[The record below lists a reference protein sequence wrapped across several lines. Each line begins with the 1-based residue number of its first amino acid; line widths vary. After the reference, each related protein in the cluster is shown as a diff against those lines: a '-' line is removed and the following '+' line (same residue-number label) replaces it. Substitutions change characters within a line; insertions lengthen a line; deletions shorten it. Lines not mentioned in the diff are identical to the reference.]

1 MMQPEKWKRQ
11 MKHWRMRPE
20 WPRRRMKKGW
30 MLLEMGL
37 LLLLCLG
44 LNGCST
50 RELEDRGFPLAI
62 GIDKQE
68 EHMVLSFD
76 FPDLSKASEGKNPS
90 GMPVSFSVEAGAYYE
105 AQKAY
110 ENNTNQVLDYNHLK
124 AIVIGEEFLADT
136 EALRELFAWLEQEE
150 VMARNTCLFAAGEQA
165 AEILTLTEETN
176 GSVGKYLE
184 QMVETQEDFK
194 ENKVMTIGE
203 LMNQW
208 HNQNELLLIP
218 VLTNNGGV
226 PSITEYAAVDAFSY
240 KGNISVEEA
249 MKAFLCQD
257 LLRRFLYRLDSGEVL
272 QIEDMRTKMEIVP
285 DGAQILIM
293 VDLSGKAQLKKRGVK
308 ADVPR
313 GQLQKRLNRQMSES
327 LKRTA
332 KQLWEEPGVDLTN
345 SFIRLGGYN
354 RSLYRQ
360 YGQSY
365 EEYLQALTVDVR
377 ADLKLINE

>member
-1 MMQPEKWKRQ
+1 MMQTEKCQRQ
-11 MKHWRMRPE
+11 RKQGPNQLLRTGLKQGLR
-20 WPRRRMKKGW
+20 
-30 MLLEMGL
+30 LLELSL

-90 GMPVSFSVEAGAYYE
+90 GQPVSFSVEAGAYYE

-110 ENNTNQVLDYNHLK
+110 ENNTNKVLDYNHLK
-124 AIVIGEEFLADT
+124 AIVIGAEFLEDE
-136 EALRELFAWLEQEE
+136 EAL
-150 VMARNTCLFAAGEQA
+150 
-165 AEILTLTEETN
+165 
-176 GSVGKYLE
+176 
-184 QMVETQEDFK
+184 TQEDFK

-218 VLTNNGGV
+218 VLTNNGEV
-226 PSITEYAAVDAFSY
+226 PSITEYASIDAFSY
-240 KGNISVEEA
+240 KGNLSVEEA

-272 QIEDMRTKMEIVP
+272 QIEGMRTQMEIAVM
-285 DGAQILIM
+285 GEQILVM
-293 VDLSGKAQLKKRGVK
+293 VDLSGKAQLKKKGVEEE
-308 ADVPR
+308 VPR
-313 GQLQKRLNRQMSES
+313 GQLQKRLNRQLSDS
-327 LKRTA
+327 LNRA
-332 KQLWEEPGVDLTN
+332 AEQLRKEPGIDLTN
-345 SFIRLGGYN
+345 SFIRLG
-354 RSLYRQ
+354 
-360 YGQSY
+360 
-365 EEYLQALTVDVR
+365 
-377 ADLKLINE
+377 